1 MPELRSCYFC
11 GTPDDVQQ
19 YAVVPPR
26 FLAADEDQPSAALC
40 EPCKEKLLR
49 VIDPLTDRLDEQAGA
64 TSGAAAAHDADAT
77 TATSSAGG
85 DDPSPMTGDASPSAS
100 DDLASA
106 DLGVTPNDDGV
117 TMDPKRAADAAAGDV
132 DAESPAGEAAAD
144 ASGEESPPPN
154 YRKAMRLLSNRE
166 FPMER
171 YDVEELLGGAYDM
184 EEEEIAAV
192 LAYATESG
200 RLADDDGVLRRA

>member
-11 GTPDDVQQ
+11 GTPDDIQR
-19 YAVVPPR
+19 YAVVPPH
-26 FLAADEDQPSAALC
+26 LVDDDEDQPSAALC

-64 TSGAAAAHDADAT
+64 TSDAAAHAPDAT
-77 TATSSAGG
+77 TAASSAGG
-85 DDPSPMTGDASPSAS
+85 DDSSPKTEDAPPSVGADP
-100 DDLASA
+100 ASA
-106 DLGVTPNDDGV
+106 DLGVTPDDDGV
-117 TMDPKRAADAAAGDV
+117 IMDPKRAADAAAGDV

-144 ASGEESPPPN
+144 ASGEAPPPN

-184 EEEEIAAV
+184 ENEEIAAV

-200 RLADDDGVLRRA
+200 RLEEDDGTLRRA